1 MYGYVTWGR
10 RPALTAENIGGVW
23 FAAAALPETGPLAA
37 YRRRLVWRALCRRGV
52 SRCVMPEALEA
63 ALHGKRQSFWGLL
76 PVEVSPLRLAMLH
89 QLLDTCGDL
98 RRGTAVLRAECA
110 TPTVYRA
117 AVVLAGR
124 VRYLSLELDN
134 GGEALE
140 QALRQRFGL
149 CLGRVGQPAVT
160 VSFGG
165 APSEN
170 TICLGEDCR
179 HYQRVTYD
187 VPEGMPGP
195 WPVSEPLLAVLFEA
209 GAIKKEQIRVKTIA
223 FNA

>member
-1 MYGYVTWGR
+1 MYGYVSLGKHS
-10 RPALTAENIGGVW
+10 AVTAENIGGVW
-23 FAAAALPETGPLAA
+23 FMTAALPETGPLAA
-37 YRRRLVWRALCRRGV
+37 YRRRLVWRALRRRGV
-52 SRCVMPEALEA
+52 SRCVMPTALEA
-63 ALHGKRQSFWGLL
+63 EAARWGLF
-76 PVEVSPLRLAMLH
+76 PVEVCRLRLAMLH

-98 RRGTAVLRAECA
+98 RRGTAVLQAECA
-110 TPTVYRA
+110 TPAVYRA

-124 VRYLSLELDN
+124 ARYLSLELDN

-160 VSFGG
+160 VSFDG
-165 APSEN
+165 APTEN
-170 TICLGEDCR
+170 TICLGEDCHR
-179 HYQRVTYD
+179 YQRVTYD

-209 GAIKKEQIRVKTIA
+209 GTIKKEQIRVKTIVS
-223 FNA
+223 NA

>member
-1 MYGYVTWGR
+1 MKQLAQFCSAGPVTAFVAALALCASLSGPCRADFDPGTDYGE
-10 RPALTAENIGGVW
+10 LMIE
-23 FAAAALPETGPLAA
+23 AAASGD
-37 YRRRLVWRALCRRGV
+37 G
-52 SRCVMPEALEA
+52 EAGLEA
-63 ALHGKRQSFWGLL
+63 EAARWGLL

>member
-10 RPALTAENIGGVW
+10 RPTLAAENIGGVW
-23 FAAAALPETGPLAA
+23 FAAAALPETGLLAA
-37 YRRRLVWRALCRRGV
+37 YRRRLVWRKLHRRGV
-52 SRCVMPEALEA
+52 RRCALPEALEA
-63 ALHGKRQSFWGLL
+63 EAARWGLL
-76 PVEVSPLRLAMLH
+76 PVEVSPLRLALLH
-89 QLLDTCGDL
+89 QLLDVWGGDL
-98 RRGTAVLRAECA
+98 RRGTAVLRAECV
-110 TPTVYRA
+110 TPAVYRA

-124 VRYLSLELDN
+124 ARYLSLELDN
-134 GGEALE
+134 GGETLE

-149 CLGRVGQPAVT
+149 CLCLGRVGHPAVT

-165 APSEN
+165 APMEN

-179 HYQRVTYD
+179 RYQRVTYD

-223 FNA
+223 LNA

>member
-37 YRRRLVWRALCRRGV
+37 YRRRLVWRELCHRGV
-52 SRCVMPEALEA
+52 SRCVLPEALEA
-63 ALHGKRQSFWGLL
+63 EAARWGLL

-110 TPTVYRA
+110 TPAVYRA

-124 VRYLSLELDN
+124 ARYLSLELDN
-134 GGEALE
+134 GE
-140 QALRQRFGL
+140 R
-149 CLGRVGQPAVT
+149 
-160 VSFGG
+160 
-165 APSEN
+165 
-170 TICLGEDCR
+170 
-179 HYQRVTYD
+179 
-187 VPEGMPGP
+187 P
-195 WPVSEPLLAVLFEA
+195 WSRRCGSGSACA
-209 GAIKKEQIRVKTIA
+209 
-223 FNA
+223 

>member
-1 MYGYVTWGR
+1 MYGYVMEGGR
-10 RPALTAENIGGVW
+10 ASLTMRQIGGVW

-37 YRRRLVWRALCRRGV
+37 YRRRLVWRALRHRGV
-52 SRCVMPEALEA
+52 RRCVMPEALEA
-63 ALHGKRQSFWGLL
+63 EAARWGLL

-110 TPTVYRA
+110 TPAVYRA

-124 VRYLSLELDN
+124 ARYLSLELDN

-149 CLGRVGQPAVT
+149 CLSRVGQPAVT

-179 HYQRVTYD
+179 RYQRVTYD

>member
-1 MYGYVTWGR
+1 MYGYATWGR
-10 RPALTAENIGGVW
+10 RPTLTAENIGGVW
-23 FAAAALPETGPLAA
+23 FASVTLPEGGFLAA
-37 YRRRLVWRALCRRGV
+37 YRRRLVWRALRRRGV
-52 SRCVMPEALEA
+52 RRCVLPEVMEAEA
-63 ALHGKRQSFWGLL
+63 ARWDLL
-76 PVEVSPLRLAMLH
+76 PVEVNRLRLAVLH

-110 TPTVYRA
+110 TPAVYRA

-124 VRYLSLELDN
+124 ARYLSLELDN

-140 QALRQRFGL
+140 QALRRRFGL
-149 CLGRVGQPAVT
+149 CLGRVGQPAVM

-165 APSEN
+165 APAEN

-179 HYQRVTYD
+179 RYQRVIYD
-187 VPEGMPGP
+187 VPDGLPGP